1 MPRRCWEFQEKVEN
15 SMFQLIFIV
24 QFGQFLLLICLK
36 QYQNK
41 STCSLASSGF
51 TRVCCNF
58 DAILFPLY
66 RSHLLKILQNSSKY
80 MDSGLQKSKIWFI
93 KWLFTYQFFI
103 SKALNL
109 TVLKSIFSYF
119 IVELSFY
126 ANFEDDIKKHETRIV
141 V

>member
-41 STCSLASSGF
+41 STCSLASSGV

-80 MDSGLQKSKIWFI
+80 MDSGLQKSKIW
-93 KWLFTYQFFI
+93 LFTCIFFI

-109 TVLKSIFSYF
+109 TVLKSIFSNF
-119 IVELSFY
+119 IVELSFI
-126 ANFEDDIKKHETRIV
+126 ANLEDDIKIHETRIV